1 MSKPRTDTGEKNI
14 IAKRLRLLR
23 EKHNLSQAELAGALQ
38 RAGIDVGK
46 SVVTRIE
53 TQKRYVNDI
62 ELKALTKIFQ
72 VSYDY
77 LIEGKEK
84 NTP

>member
-1 MSKPRTDTGEKNI
+1 MSKPRTDTGEKNL

-38 RAGIDVGK
+38 RAGVDVGK

>member
-1 MSKPRTDTGEKNI
+1 MSKPRTDTGEKNL

-38 RAGIDVGK
+38 RAGVDVGK

-77 LIEGKEK
+77 LIDGKEK